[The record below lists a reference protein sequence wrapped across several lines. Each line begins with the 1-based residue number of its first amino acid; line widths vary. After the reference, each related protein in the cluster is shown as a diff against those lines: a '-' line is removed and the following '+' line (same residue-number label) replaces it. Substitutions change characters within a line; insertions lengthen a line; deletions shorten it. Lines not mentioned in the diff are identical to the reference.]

1 MGKKQTQR
9 GARFLVSESKI
20 KEFAALNITPDS
32 VERSPQ
38 YFKGI
43 VDYIVANSTITKLS
57 KGDSDKSVY
66 GLIYKLTL
74 NDDIPS
80 PLVNLKV
87 DETSVFS
94 GKGPL
99 DSKHYKPVRS
109 FLLKLSFLSILNE
122 TSISNKGNKRTCLM
136 TDFVKETKIQNE
148 AYDLTYQ
155 LGESVVPAC
164 LAPAYYDL
172 FMEKDRPN
180 ATFGNLLDPKVD
192 DDGYLEYLTYM
203 ATSKHVLQFGLI
215 LMEYAEGFKTLED
228 TLRDKKLSKED
239 RIRAIMLA
247 KMSHLILA
255 QKGLVQ
261 GDCHDQNVMVNL
273 DYKGF
278 LSGILG
284 KAVVIDFG
292 RAQKIPGI
300 LPTNIV
306 EIMHLINIASN
317 PGEENLPQY
326 EWIKIAEALELDYL
340 GKILDYREERFD
352 MLKTHISSFFSK
364 GKNALVSQFIEK
376 FNIGSLNRLRWLN
389 LVPVKSLEEKPKNK
403 GVVPNK
409 TRKVL
414 APLNQ
419 AQLPVAKATHKP
431 VSTPP
436 FKR

>member
-1 MGKKQTQR
+1 
-9 GARFLVSESKI
+9 
-20 KEFAALNITPDS
+20 
-32 VERSPQ
+32 
-38 YFKGI
+38 
-43 VDYIVANSTITKLS
+43 
-57 KGDSDKSVY
+57 
-66 GLIYKLTL
+66 
-74 NDDIPS
+74 
-80 PLVNLKV
+80 
-87 DETSVFS
+87 
-94 GKGPL
+94 
-99 DSKHYKPVRS
+99 
-109 FLLKLSFLSILNE
+109 
-122 TSISNKGNKRTCLM
+122 
-136 TDFVKETKIQNE
+136 
-148 AYDLTYQ
+148 
-155 LGESVVPAC
+155 
-164 LAPAYYDL
+164 
-172 FMEKDRPN
+172 
-180 ATFGNLLDPKVD
+180 
-192 DDGYLEYLTYM
+192 M

-228 TLRDKKLSKED
+228 TLRDKTLPKED
-239 RIRAIMLA
+239 RIRAVMLA

-255 QKGLVQ
+255 QKGLAQ

-273 DYKGF
+273 NYQGF

-292 RAQKIPGI
+292 RAHKIPGT

-317 PGEENLPQY
+317 PKGENLPQY

-340 GKILDYREERFD
+340 GKILEYREERFD
-352 MLKTHISSFFSK
+352 LLKAHISSFFPSR
-364 GKNALVSQFIEK
+364 KNALVSQFIEK

-389 LVPVKSLEEKPKNK
+389 LVPVKSIEEKPKNK

-419 AQLPVAKATHKP
+419 AQPPVAKATHKP